1 MTGRIPPARW
11 KAQRVHMAI
20 AERAVS
26 YYSEGDRIAATLSM
40 PEHVTQPVPGI
51 VLCHGFTGIKELILP
66 DYARAFAEA
75 GFAALAFDYRGFGG
89 SEGTRGRLVARRQ
102 VEDIRNSITYL
113 GTVEGVAATRLGLWG
128 TSYGAAN
135 VIVAAGQDQ
144 RARCVVAQVGFAD
157 GGRRSRERPPAE
169 SAPFFAMIEAER
181 RKRVLTDESTMVD
194 PLQLLSD
201 PETATF
207 FGEAR
212 ERLRGLDQPISMEFI
227 ESTFEHRPIDAAAK
241 LRDCPLLL
249 VAAEL
254 DTVTPAS
261 ESEALFAAANERKR
275 LVVIPGIRHY
285 EIYSGE
291 PLRRSIAEAVAWFT
305 EHLARAQ

>member
-1 MTGRIPPARW
+1 MTERIPQLR
-11 KAQRVHMAI
+11 KNLQRVLMVI
-20 AERAVS
+20 SERAVS
-26 YYSEGDRIAATLSM
+26 YYSEGDGIAATVFM
-40 PEHVTQPVPGI
+40 PDQATQPVPGI

-89 SEGTRGRLVARRQ
+89 SEGTPGRLVARRQ
-102 VEDIRNSITYL
+102 VEDIRNSMTYF
-113 GTVEGVAATRLGLWG
+113 GTVEGVDPSRLGLWG

-144 RARCVVAQVGFAD
+144 RAKCVVAQVGFAD

-169 SAPFFAMIEAER
+169 SAPFLAMIEAER
-181 RKRVLTDESTMVD
+181 RKRVLTNESTMVD

-201 PETATF
+201 PETAAF
-207 FGEAR
+207 FGSAR

-227 ESTFEHRPIDAAAK
+227 ESTFEHRPIDAAAN
-241 LRDCPLLL
+241 LQDCPLLL
-249 VAAEL
+249 IAAEL

-261 ESEALFAAANERKR
+261 ESEALFAAAREPKR
-275 LVVIPGIRHY
+275 LVVIPGIHHY
-285 EIYSGE
+285 EIYSGD
-291 PLRRSIAEAVAWFT
+291 PLRRSIAEAVSWFDK
-305 EHLARAQ
+305 HMGRAK